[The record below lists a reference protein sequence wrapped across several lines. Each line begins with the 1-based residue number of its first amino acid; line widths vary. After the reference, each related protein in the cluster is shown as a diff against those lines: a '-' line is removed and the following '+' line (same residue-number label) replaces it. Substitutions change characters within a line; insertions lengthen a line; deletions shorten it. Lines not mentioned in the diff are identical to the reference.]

1 MSKLPNMIYIV
12 ADQWR
17 GDCLGVYKNRHP
29 VMTPHLNQ
37 LACEGVNYRHA
48 YADCPLCMPQRATML
63 TGKTGSQLRCIR
75 NFSIDDAPTIHPS
88 ETLPGRLTREAGYQ
102 TKAIGKMHFAPHR
115 ARHGFEHVTLHPDD
129 YLWWLEEQGQG
140 GSFRAHGLGGNEVY
154 PTQSINDQ
162 RYYHTTWIIDQA
174 IRFLEQRDPN
184 NPFFLYIIFEA
195 PHSPFDPPPPY
206 DRMYDNFTIPEPT
219 EGNWREQE
227 YPPVFEAKRIQAKYD
242 FMQPE
247 AIAES
252 RRRYYGQ
259 MSHIDYQL
267 GRLLGVVKKHQI
279 DDDTAIAFTS
289 DHGEC
294 LGDHGIFA
302 KHCFLESAARVPL
315 ILRLP
320 NNLRDQYTTAEGTT
334 PVLTADLCPS
344 FLQMAGLKPASGI
357 EGQSLLQTIKR
368 DFIFGETPESAMA
381 IGYGYK
387 YIYYPGDGIEQLF
400 NIDADTDDK
409 NNLVHAEQSQEIKA
423 KLKTAMI
430 EYLTQNESPMVANH
444 ALSKHPAQLDITRLR
459 RNNPH
464 ACRGPMHG
472 GDGY

>member
-1 MSKLPNMIYIV
+1 MIFIV

-17 GDCLGVYKNRHP
+17 GDCLGLYQNHHP

-37 LACEGVNYRHA
+37 LACEGVNYTHG

-63 TGKTGSQLRCIR
+63 TGLTGSQTRCIR
-75 NFSIDDAPTIHPS
+75 NFNTESAPKIEPHR
-88 ETLPGRLTREAGYQ
+88 TLPGRLTQEAGYQ

-140 GSFRAHGLGGNEVY
+140 GSFRGHGLGGNEVY

-162 RYYHTTWIIDQA
+162 RYYHTTWMVDQA
-174 IRFLEQRDPN
+174 IRFLEQRDPA

-206 DRMYDNFTIPEPT
+206 DRMYDNFTIPAPIESDWCESDFPAT
-219 EGNWREQE
+219 FR
-227 YPPVFEAKRIQAKYD
+227 AKRTMAKYD

-247 AIAES
+247 AIAEA

-259 MSHIDYQL
+259 MTHIDYQL
-267 GRLLGVVKKHQI
+267 GRLFGALQTHKLYQE
-279 DDDTAIAFTS
+279 TAIAFTS
-289 DHGEC
+289 DHGES
-294 LGDHGIFA
+294 LGDHGVFA
-302 KHCFLESAARVPL
+302 KHSFLESAARVPY

-320 NNLRDQYTTAEGTT
+320 ASLREQYSMTHANA
-334 PVLTADLCPS
+334 PVLTADLCPTL
-344 FLQMAGLKPASGI
+344 LQLAGVESESGI
-357 EGQSLLQTIKR
+357 DGQSLLRPMGR
-368 DFIFGETPESAMA
+368 DYIFGETPESAM
-381 IGYGYK
+381 ILGKGYK
-387 YIYYPGDGIEQLF
+387 YIYYITGGTEQLF
-400 NIDADTDDK
+400 NIDEDTDDQHNLAGQAAHAARQSELK
-409 NNLVHAEQSQEIKA
+409 N
-423 KLKTAMI
+423 KLIA
-430 EYLTQNESPMVANH
+430 YLSNNQSPMVSDG
-444 ALSKHPAQLDITRLR
+444 ALVESPVKYDAEALR
-459 RNNPH
+459 RANPH